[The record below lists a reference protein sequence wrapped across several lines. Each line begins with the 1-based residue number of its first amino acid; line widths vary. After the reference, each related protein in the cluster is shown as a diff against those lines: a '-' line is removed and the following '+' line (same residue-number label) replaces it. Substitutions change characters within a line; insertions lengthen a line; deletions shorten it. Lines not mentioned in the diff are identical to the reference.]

1 MHTPGYSSAKDGLDG
16 SPLTLC
22 SSFLIS
28 FLLFLSTDLILSKLL
43 QFSLSGSAIQ
53 SAYLLGPPWLNM
65 EVWNSKLNAYLFLL
79 RHHFAKKIERFDP
92 KTCLRKTEQSE
103 TCLKMW
109 EVQDI
114 LFISEM
120 HLKYEM
126 SDETAEWVL
135 ICYPR
140 WHLISESN
148 IIYTRP
154 SDISCSCL
162 QSHMFQSKYW
172 IY

>member
-114 LFISEM
+114 FLY
-120 HLKYEM
+120 LKYIWNM
-126 SDETAEWVL
+126 RCLMKRLNGSSSVIQGDIWYLKA
-135 ICYPR
+135 
-140 WHLISESN
+140 ISF
-148 IIYTRP
+148 TLG
-154 SDISCSCL
+154 L
-162 QSHMFQSKYW
+162 QT
-172 IY
+172 